1 MRTKNFTKDQINEI
15 IKLYVVDRLST
26 IEIGKKFNIGKKA
39 INHLL
44 RKNNVVLRTAVE
56 GRYKGGKKLSNK
68 KYREKDGYSEKQKEY
83 MKNYM
88 PTYVEKNK
96 EKIKEYREK
105 YKTRRNEI
113 HQEKMKNNPLYKL
126 KHNIRGLIKQGFK
139 KTKYF
144 KNSKTQTILGCSF
157 EEFKKHIEVLWSHP
171 NNLDQNGNIWM
182 NWENMGNPK
191 DGIFE
196 PNKTWDIDHIIPSS
210 SALTEDDVIRLNH
223 YTNLQPLCS
232 YKNRFIK
239 RNTE

>member
-1 MRTKNFTKDQINEI
+1 MFINKENMRTKNFTKDQINEI

-83 MKNYM
+83 
-88 PTYVEKNK
+88 
-96 EKIKEYREK
+96 REK

-144 KNSKTQTILGCSF
+144 KNSKTQTNLGCSF

-223 YTNLQPLCS
+223 YTNLHPLCS